1 MKSKTQQAIALVN
14 ADKSEMSLRQKCK
27 LAARTVH
34 LLSGDG
40 VYLAYKHLQATAEHR
55 CPVCNNMTARGG

>member
-27 LAARTVH
+27 LAARKVG
-34 LLSGDG
+34 LLSADG
-40 VYLAYKHLQATAEHR
+40 IFLAYKHLQATKEHR
-55 CPVCNNMTARGG
+55 CIVCGQMNIGG